1 MTNPE
6 GWQGDSGQ
14 HVRYLTDDQVEA
26 FFRAVEANPDP
37 AIRVRDTC
45 LFRLM
50 LSYGLRCEEA
60 HLLNVHHD
68 IDLASDEPRLW
79 VTRVKEKH
87 WRTDAKTGERRY
99 VKKPR
104 RGDWYPLTRRNVE
117 RLSAWLKARRKFT
130 KAKDGPLFVTIHG
143 GPISANYIYH
153 ITARYAERAGIE
165 GLYPHMFR
173 HTAAV
178 RMAKAGDS
186 AFAIKE
192 ALGHVSVL
200 STEHYV
206 RLFGKERQ
214 KMALKSLAAI
224 EGDEDE

>member
-14 HVRYLTDDQVEA
+14 HVRYLKDDQVDA
-26 FFRAVEANPDP
+26 FFRVVAANPDP
-37 AIRVRDTC
+37 TLRVRDTC

-50 LSYGLRCEEA
+50 LSYGLRCKEA
-60 HLLNVHHD
+60 ELLNVHHD
-68 IDLASDEPRLW
+68 VDLDSSRLW

-87 WRTDAKTGERRY
+87 WRTDPKTGERVH

-104 RGDWYPLTRRNVE
+104 RGDWYPLTSRNVE
-117 RLSAWLKARRKFT
+117 RLSAWLKVRQKFT
-130 KAKDGPLFVTIHG
+130 KAKDGPLFVTIQG
-143 GPISANYIYH
+143 RPVSANYIYH

-178 RMAKAGDS
+178 RMARAGDS

-206 RLFGKERQ
+206 RLFGKERER
-214 KMALKSLAAI
+214 MALRSLAAI
-224 EGDEDE
+224 EGDIDD